1 MSPTWL
7 NQNVLAQNGAK
18 SSRTYWEIID
28 MHDQQEKDD
37 ALLALSWSRIRELHR
52 EAENGADSDMHM
64 LASKGGSHQMQ
75 ER

>member
-1 MSPTWL
+1 
-7 NQNVLAQNGAK
+7 
-18 SSRTYWEIID
+18 